1 MLFRGS
7 SALAPNPNHDVRLDV
22 LPAEDDGD
30 AGEDADASSIF
41 VLYTLYTP
49 RFPLYSSGTGH
60 DESELEVSVARA
72 RSYAARPPSHGGGA
86 SGAGLDG
93 AEPMV
98 RVEMRRAGA
107 RRLVRASGALF
118 FKLMKIHVLCDTEC
132 AGYECAG
139 VKFSDACASPCP
151 CRRFGVS
158 IYDPCSRRSF
168 LEFWRNGGDG
178 RARYP
183 YPP

>member
-22 LPAEDDGD
+22 LSAEDDGD

-60 DESELEVSVARA
+60 DESELDVSVARA

-98 RVEMRRAGA
+98 RAEMRRRVRGPA
-107 RRLVRASGALF
+107 RDGWKVQSEWCTFFLIDENTRA
-118 FKLMKIHVLCDTEC
+118 M
-132 AGYECAG
+132 
-139 VKFSDACASPCP
+139 
-151 CRRFGVS
+151 
-158 IYDPCSRRSF
+158 
-168 LEFWRNGGDG
+168 
-178 RARYP
+178 
-183 YPP
+183 